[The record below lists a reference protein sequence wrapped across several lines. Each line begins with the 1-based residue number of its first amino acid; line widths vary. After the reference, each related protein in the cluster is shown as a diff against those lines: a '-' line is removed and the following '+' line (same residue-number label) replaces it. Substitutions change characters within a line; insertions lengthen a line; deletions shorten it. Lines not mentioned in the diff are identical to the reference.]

1 MGLLGSSSGENLDIR
16 EWAREVAQMYGIPEN
31 IFLSLITQESGW
43 NPNAMSKKGAK
54 GLTQLTPVAL
64 KEIGLSVRDIEG
76 SPLNQ
81 ISAGG
86 QFLKKQYDEMGSWP
100 LALGLYNSG
109 AGDIEKDD
117 PRTMYFDE
125 SGQRHYVY
133 NTPETREYV
142 LGILDRA
149 ASQDPNDLFDR
160 DKFSVP
166 LKELTEQQQLD
177 RIAALFPTVPNT
189 RPEAKPS
196 GANLMQILMG
206 LDQPVRPQN
215 RPSGLLSPMEQ

>member
-1 MGLLGSSSGENLDIR
+1 
-16 EWAREVAQMYGIPEN
+16 MYDIPEG

-43 NPNAMSKKGAK
+43 NPQAVSRKGAS
-54 GLTQLTPVAL
+54 GLTQMTPAAL
-64 KEIGLSVRDIEG
+64 KEIGLSISDIEG
-76 SPLNQ
+76 DQRNQ
-81 ISAGG
+81 VAAGG
-86 QFLKKQYDEMGSWP
+86 QFLKKKYDEMGSWP
-100 LALGLYNSG
+100 LALGVYNSG
-109 AGDIEKDD
+109 AGNADN

-125 SGQRHYVY
+125 SGKRNYVY

-149 ASQDPNDLFDR
+149 ASQDPNDLFNR

-177 RIAALFPTVPNT
+177 RIAALFPSVPNT

>member
-16 EWAREVAQMYGIPEN
+16 EWAREVAQMYGIPEG
-31 IFLSLITQESGW
+31 IFLSLITQESRW
-43 NPNAMSKKGAK
+43 NPQAVSKKGAI
-54 GLTQLTPVAL
+54 GLTQLTPAAL
-64 KEIGLSVRDIEG
+64 KEIGLSVGDIE
-76 SPLNQ
+76 SDPRNQ

-86 QFLKKQYDEMGSWP
+86 QFLRKKYDKMKNWP

-109 AGDIEKDD
+109 AGNEDN

-177 RIAALFPTVPNT
+177 RIAALFPNVPNT

>member
-1 MGLLGSSSGENLDIR
+1 MGLLSGTPEQGSDIR
-16 EWAREVAQMYGIPEN
+16 EWAREVAQMYDIPEG

-43 NPNAMSKKGAK
+43 NPQAVSRKGAS
-54 GLTQLTPVAL
+54 GLTQMTPAAL
-64 KEIGLSVRDIEG
+64 KEIGLSISDIEG
-76 SPLNQ
+76 DQRNQ
-81 ISAGG
+81 VAAGG
-86 QFLKKQYDEMGSWP
+86 QFLKKKYDEMGSWP
-100 LALGLYNSG
+100 LALGVYNSG
-109 AGDIEKDD
+109 AGNADN

-125 SGQRHYVY
+125 SGKRNYVY

-149 ASQDPNDLFDR
+149 ASQDPNDLFNR

-177 RIAALFPTVPNT
+177 RIAALFPSVPNT

>member
-1 MGLLGSSSGENLDIR
+1 MGLLSGTPEQGADIR
-16 EWAREVAQMYGIPEN
+16 EWAREVAQMYDIPEG

-43 NPNAMSKKGAK
+43 NPQAVSRKGAS
-54 GLTQLTPVAL
+54 GLTQMTPAAL
-64 KEIGLSVRDIEG
+64 EEIGLSISDIEG
-76 SPLNQ
+76 DQRNQ
-81 ISAGG
+81 VAAGG
-86 QFLKKQYDEMGSWP
+86 QFLKKKYDEMGSWP
-100 LALGLYNSG
+100 LALGVYNSG
-109 AGDIEKDD
+109 AGNADN

-125 SGQRHYVY
+125 SGKRNYVY

-149 ASQDPNDLFDR
+149 ASQDPNDLFNR

-177 RIAALFPTVPNT
+177 RIAALFPSVPNT